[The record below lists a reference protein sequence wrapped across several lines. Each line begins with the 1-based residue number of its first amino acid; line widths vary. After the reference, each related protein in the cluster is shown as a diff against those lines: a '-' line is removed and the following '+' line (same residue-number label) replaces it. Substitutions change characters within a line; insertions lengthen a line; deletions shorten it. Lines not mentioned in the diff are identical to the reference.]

1 MANHCYNSIQIVGD
15 NKTLKKLKKKLDRYE
30 ETNFFNEFGDLI
42 LDKKFDPEEKRDGYE
57 YGTRWFDF
65 DLDLDDKNISEDNLI
80 SLNISGDSAWSPP
93 EKLIEEICKKYKVSA
108 EMFYEECGNDFMGET
123 KYFWKDNVLQKEEEC
138 YSYREGM
145 YKISDNWHENTYE
158 DIEDGL
164 YSLIHNGDESYFYD
178 QLSNL
183 YEEYV
188 SEKDR
193 NAILKEYVNI
203 DEEDIL
209 KIINHEYR
217 KGYKTTTD
225 VLVVYKKIIKI
236 INQIQKD
243 HDTNE

>member
-1 MANHCYNSIQIVGD
+1 MANHCYNTIQIVGE
-15 NKTLKKLKKKLDRYE
+15 NKTIKKLKKKIDRYE

-65 DLDLDDKNISEDNLI
+65 DVDLDDKNISKDNLI
-80 SLNISGDSAWSPP
+80 CLNLSGDSAWSPP

-108 EMFYEECGNDFMGET
+108 EMWYEEGGNDFMGET
-123 KYFWKDNVLQKEEEC
+123 KFFWKDDVLKKEEEC

-145 YKISDNWHENTYE
+145 YKLSDNWHENTYE

-178 QLSNL
+178 QLCNL

-193 NAILKEYVNI
+193 DAILKEYINI
-203 DEEDIL
+203 DTKDIEI
-209 KIINHEYR
+209 IINHEYR
-217 KGYKTTTD
+217 KGDETETD
-225 VLVVYKKIIKI
+225 VLVVYKKIVKI
-236 INQIQKD
+236 INQIIKD